1 MMGDLL
7 VVGAS
12 PAGIIAAISAAEKG
26 AEVILVDKD
35 LGSFDHPANTFFEGM
50 VSRAGFEV
58 NDCYVMHRLEGMSI
72 LSPKNHRIDIASRGY
87 FIDRKKF
94 DDYYLKIADR
104 LGVTLLKS
112 EVISSNLH
120 NGKRDVLTTSGEI
133 RARVVIDAGG
143 VSSIISRKA
152 GLLPLCHPQ
161 DIAWAMEATI
171 NHPGIGQEERFE
183 YWLGS
188 MAPGWKATFSPGGGD
203 LATLGVF
210 VRREQDLM
218 PFLKTFVAHF
228 KRYKSASYQNIDDMK
243 IIALH
248 RGGDPIVTLPR
259 EIVSNSLM
267 VVGGAAGQSGMAY
280 SMRAGK
286 ICGTVAADAI
296 MADDASERFLSRYE
310 QLWRSEFGWEY
321 RTARACLETLRSMN
335 DAKIDS
341 LIKSLSGKSFIS
353 GGSFYRNVFAAGIP
367 LASANP
373 KVMLS
378 FIKNFIKG

>member
-1 MMGDLL
+1 MMSDLL

-35 LGSFDHPANTFFEGM
+35 LDNFDHPANTFFEGM
-50 VSRAGFEV
+50 VRRAGFEV
-58 NDCYVMHRLEGMSI
+58 KDCYIMHRLQGMRI
-72 LSPKNHRIDIASRGY
+72 LSPENHGIDIVARGY

-104 LGVTLLKS
+104 LGVTLIKS

-120 NGKRDVLTTSGEI
+120 NGKRDVLTSSGEI

-143 VSSIISRKA
+143 VSSIIARKA
-152 GLLPLCHPQ
+152 GLSPMRHPQ

-171 NHPGIGQEERFE
+171 DHPGIGQEERFE

-188 MAPGWKATFSPGGGD
+188 MAPGWKATFSPGGGN

-218 PFLKTFVAHF
+218 PFLEKFVARF
-228 KRYKSASYQNIDDMK
+228 KRYKSASYQDIDDMK
-243 IIALH
+243 IVAVR
-248 RGGDPIVTLPR
+248 RGGDPIATLPG

-286 ICGTVAADAI
+286 ICGTVAADAV
-296 MADDASERFLSRYE
+296 MADDTSKEFLSRYE
-310 QLWRSEFGWEY
+310 QLWRSEFWWEY
-321 RTARACLETLRSMN
+321 RVARACLETLRGMS

-341 LIKSLSGKSFIS
+341 LIKSLSCKSFVS
-353 GGSFYRNVFAAGIP
+353 GGSFYRNAFAAGIP
-367 LASANP
+367 LLSVSP
-373 KVMLS
+373 KVIPSLM
-378 FIKNFIKG
+378 KNFIKG